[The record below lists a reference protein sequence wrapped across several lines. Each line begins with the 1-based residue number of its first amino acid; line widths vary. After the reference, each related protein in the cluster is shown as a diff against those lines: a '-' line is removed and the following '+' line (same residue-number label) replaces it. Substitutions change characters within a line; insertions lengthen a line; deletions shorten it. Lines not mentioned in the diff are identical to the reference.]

1 MSADERPEVQRFKT
15 LSKLFSTL
23 DDAGVERLVAIAKA
37 VKYEP
42 AATIIHIGQAA
53 DTFYVIVHGGV
64 RIVAGKDA
72 DKIVDDVPAGQEVA
86 RLGPGQ
92 FFGEMG
98 IMNDEPRT
106 ADVRAIGE
114 VHCLVFDKDRF
125 LAVIEDYPQIMHT
138 LGAVG
143 VERAG
148 KLVDVLDE

>member
-1 MSADERPEVQRFKT
+1 MSAAERPEVERFKT

-23 DDAGVERLVAIAKA
+23 DAPGVERLVAIAKA
-37 VKYEP
+37 TSYPPNE
-42 AATIIHIGQAA
+42 TIVAVGQAA

-64 RIVAGKDA
+64 RVVAVGKDEG
-72 DKIVDDVPAGQEVA
+72 KEVA

-98 IMNDEPRT
+98 ILNDEPRT

-114 VHCLVFDKDRF
+114 VHCLVFEKAGF
-125 LAVIEDYPQIMHT
+125 LAVLEDYPQILHT

-148 KLVDVLDE
+148 KLVDALDD

>member
-1 MSADERPEVQRFKT
+1 MSDAADRFRT

-23 DDAGVERLVAIAKA
+23 DETGVERLVAIATSAKYIPNDTIVA
-37 VKYEP
+37 V
-42 AATIIHIGQAA
+42 GQAA
-53 DTFYVIVHGGV
+53 DTFYVVVHGGV
-64 RIVAGKDA
+64 RVVAVGKEEG
-72 DKIVDDVPAGQEVA
+72 KEVA

-98 IMNDEPRT
+98 ILNDEPRT

-114 VHCLVFDKDRF
+114 VHCLVFEKDPF

-148 KLVDVLDE
+148 KLVDALED